1 MSTKAQPRDLTAKI
15 KNLQEEL
22 TKVVQVAQTL
32 ATDHEKD
39 TSLQSCLM
47 FLQRALAS
55 ISDEDEGWI
64 GPGTKIDWTAFG
76 KTLKDRRMQAELG
89 QKELAHLADVSPSM
103 IRFIEAGQKRPSRTL
118 LLRLLAIESLNLNLE
133 DILSDSG
140 KAGVIPT
147 LWVAPHYD
155 PRQLITELIE
165 RLNGSGCSLEQ
176 TTAYLDYPSAAGWLA
191 TCSTP
196 AYLAQFSNTEA
207 LDKVA
212 ERIADKC
219 GTSGVDV
226 IALGCGD
233 AHREVQ
239 LVEYLLGHLERRNI
253 KDVRIFL
260 LDISHMLL
268 TEGHNY
274 AKAKLGSAVR
284 QVFALHGN
292 FHDLDQYP
300 LFSPADMRS
309 RTRVFTLLGCTLANL
324 DNEVRFFRDT
334 MNAAAPG
341 DFFVA
346 DYSNAYAPP
355 EEPDRIRALDP
366 PLQTGVLDTHKAW
379 LGGSILRYSK
389 GVRAVDM
396 SIELNTDCIVR
407 GSYELVFVA
416 HSMTEKSLPNR
427 RFVVWRVRRYNP
439 EQLEDCLSRTGW
451 ATEFRGP
458 YGGSERS
465 QLTLTLL
472 RKAH

>member
-1 MSTKAQPRDLTAKI
+1 MTKSPSRELATKI
-15 KNLQEEL
+15 KNLRAEIA
-22 TKVVQVAQTL
+22 QVAQAAQSL
-32 ATDHEKD
+32 AAEHEKN

-47 FLQRALAS
+47 FLERALAS
-55 ISDEDEGWI
+55 ISDEEEGF
-64 GPGTKIDWTAFG
+64 PDPSMNIDWVAFG
-76 KTLKDRRMQAELG
+76 KTLRNRRIQAELG

-103 IRFIEAGQKRPSRTL
+103 IRFLEAAQKRPSRTL
-118 LLRLLAIESLNLNLE
+118 LLRLLALEPLNLNLE
-133 DILSDSG
+133 DILGDSG
-140 KAGVIPT
+140 AEGVIPT
-147 LWVAPHYD
+147 LWAAPHYD
-155 PRQLITELIE
+155 PRQLLTELIE

-176 TTAYLDYPSAAGWLA
+176 TSAYLDYPSAAGWLA

-207 LDKVA
+207 LSQVA
-212 ERIADKC
+212 ERIAEKC
-219 GTSGVDV
+219 SSGAVDV

-239 LVEYLLGHLERRNI
+239 LIEYLLEHAERRNI
-253 KDVRIFL
+253 KDIRVFL

-268 TEGHNY
+268 TEGHSY
-274 AKAKLGSAVR
+274 AKEKLSTTGR
-284 QVFALHGN
+284 PIIALHGN
-292 FHDLDQYP
+292 FHDLAQYP
-300 LFSPADMRS
+300 LFSSADMRS

-346 DYSNAYAPP
+346 DYSNAVAPAEQP
-355 EEPDRIRALDP
+355 EQIRELDP
-366 PLQTGVLDTHKAW
+366 PLQTGVLETHKSW

-389 GVRAVDM
+389 GARAVDM

-416 HSMTEKSLPNR
+416 HALTEKGIPNR
-427 RFVVWRVRRYNP
+427 RFVVWRVRRYNS
-439 EQLEDCLSRTGW
+439 EQLEDCLARTGW
-451 ATEFRGP
+451 ATEIRSP

-465 QLTLTLL
+465 KLTLTLL
-472 RKAH
+472 RKGT